1 MWLWNNKSGHTHKR
15 IKTDNEFG
23 RLLTA
28 NLNLDKYIHLSC
40 ILNWPLSSVISTT
53 KQHTT
58 YFSGS
63 RPLYCQRR
71 LLTSGVRSEESALH
85 CVLAQSD
92 HPWCSALACSL
103 NDWCRW
109 QLITIKAALFDRL
122 RHIHLFNVVR
132 VDIYTTVSVAP
143 RCSSALPVEW
153 QPIEMYMQLGT
164 SYCVVFPTPEWKDEQ
179 HDVWIQAN
187 MWVLWSALAG
197 SRRLDRHDNLRV
209 SSKHAFV
216 LSMFFGKL

>member
-92 HPWCSALACSL
+92 HPWCSGLARLL
-103 NDWCRW
+103 NAWCRW

-132 VDIYTTVSVAP
+132 VDILHDGLGGSKVFKCPACRMTADRDVHAARNILLRCLSDPWMEGWTTWCMNPSQHVGFVIRIS
-143 RCSSALPVEW
+143 RLTSTWQTWQSSRV
-153 QPIEMYMQLGT
+153 IKT
-164 SYCVVFPTPEWKDEQ
+164 CVCVV
-179 HDVWIQAN
+179 DVLQ
-187 MWVLWSALAG
+187 
-197 SRRLDRHDNLRV
+197 
-209 SSKHAFV
+209 
-216 LSMFFGKL
+216 